1 MSKDEITKKIIEL
14 TAVQNATIEMPKDKI
29 EYMLKNFL
37 LVLEHELI
45 ESQLD
50 MQYKEYEI

>member
-1 MSKDEITKKIIEL
+1 MSKDEITKKIIGL

-50 MQYKEYEI
+50 MQYKECEI